1 MDAEPKKGTWF
12 GMDVS
17 QRGPKALCPAMVEVL
32 TEDGS
37 RTSQRGQER
46 LEEIYVQPSVPW
58 TRNQLHQPQP
68 CSKKSSP
75 HFPQEL
81 DKVGIK

>member
-17 QRGPKALCPAMVEVL
+17 QRGPKALCPAMV
-32 TEDGS
+32 EDGS

-68 CSKKSSP
+68 CSP